1 MLKEARKKCGISQAE
16 LARRAGV
23 PQGVISYIEC
33 GRTKHPRIDTLQAIA
48 AALQCTVDDLVQG
61 GGDRET
67 GRAVS

>member
-1 MLKEARKKCGISQAE
+1 MLREARKKRGMSQAE
-16 LARRAGV
+16 LARKAGV

-48 AALQCTVDDLVQG
+48 AALQCTVDELLQG
-61 GGDRET
+61 GAEHEA

>member
-1 MLKEARKKCGISQAE
+1 MLREARKERGMSQAE

-48 AALQCTVDDLVQG
+48 AALQCTVDELLQG
-61 GGDRET
+61 GGGCEA
-67 GRAVS
+67 GRAIS